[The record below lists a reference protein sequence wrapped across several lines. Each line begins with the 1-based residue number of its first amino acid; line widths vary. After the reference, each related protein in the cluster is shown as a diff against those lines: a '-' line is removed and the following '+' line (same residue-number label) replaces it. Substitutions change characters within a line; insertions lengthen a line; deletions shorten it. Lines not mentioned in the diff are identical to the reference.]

1 MRSVFLDGEC
11 VSIGVECG
19 LFPLRKCP
27 VQIWADRHNIQ
38 CKKIRN
44 WMFSRIIELQTKNT
58 AQMSPE
64 KKLSLTQRIQIICDN
79 CERTR

>member
-11 VSIGVECG
+11 VSINVRCG

-38 CKKIRN
+38 NKKIRN
-44 WMFSRIIELQTKNT
+44 WIFDRIIELQTENT
-58 AQMSPE
+58 AQISAE
-64 KKLSLTQRIQIICDN
+64 KKLSFSQRIQIICDN